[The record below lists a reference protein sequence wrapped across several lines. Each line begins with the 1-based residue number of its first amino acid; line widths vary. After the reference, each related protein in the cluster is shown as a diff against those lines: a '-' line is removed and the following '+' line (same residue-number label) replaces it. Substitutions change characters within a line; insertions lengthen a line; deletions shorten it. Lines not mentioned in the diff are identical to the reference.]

1 MERRWGQYNSVDVY
15 FVGPQF
21 GEDKTE
27 LFRVC
32 DAFILPSFSEGFP
45 MAVLEAWAF
54 AKPVLMTPGCNIPE
68 GFQADAALHIDP
80 TIESMSAGFTTLL
93 SFSDE
98 DLTRMGER
106 GLALVKE
113 KFTWQRVASCVHTL
127 SRWVVYGGQMPP
139 FVYRNSG

>member
-1 MERRWGQYNSVDVY
+1 
-15 FVGPQF
+15 
-21 GEDKTE
+21 
-27 LFRVC
+27 
-32 DAFILPSFSEGFP
+32 
-45 MAVLEAWAF
+45 
-54 AKPVLMTPGCNIPE
+54 MTPGCNIPE

-127 SRWVVYGGQMPP
+127 SRWVVYGGQMPLLFIEIVVEFLIALDRVP
-139 FVYRNSG
+139 VRVALNSGRGA